1 MVSHTSDVV
10 IVEASA
16 HRERAQRNEGDMI
29 MDDSLL
35 TPAEAALIAGMTTA
49 ALAQLR
55 YLGKGPDFYRLGPRT
70 IRYARSEFVE
80 WIRQSRTTAS
90 GR

>member
-55 YLGKGPDFYRLGPRT
+55 
-70 IRYARSEFVE
+70 
-80 WIRQSRTTAS
+80 
-90 GR
+90 